1 MPKPEQV
8 VLALD
13 PSPVHEL
20 LERALRAS
28 GYGIALAHD
37 LLALEKILSESNPAL
52 VLIGEQLGENS
63 GLKVASQLLDRFPTL
78 PVILFADRANPELAI
93 AALKTG
99 LSDVL
104 FPPVR
109 IDEIVR
115 SISQSK
121 ERAQRMGDWV
131 RREVKHTTSLLQNRL
146 DEFETLVK
154 ITHSITGTLELD
166 RVLSAVVSA
175 AVDIT
180 GAEEGHLLLLDEP
193 SGELYMRAERNLGE
207 QYARTFRL
215 KTDDSLAGQV
225 LRTGEPIALNT
236 EAPQKI
242 TTSYLVHSL
251 IYVPVR
257 THERVIGVL
266 GVDNRESNHPFRQH
280 YVLLLSILA
289 DYAAIAMQNARLYQ
303 ETENERNKLLTTL
316 HHIDDGVIVVSDDLR
331 IIYINPSARR
341 IFGLGLIGLT
351 GRLLFDVV
359 SHPDL
364 RGLFD
369 SIRENPLKFNEIRFE
384 DGRVFY
390 GHYAPI
396 SGVGIAITLQEITHL
411 KMLDR
416 LKSDFIHTVSHD
428 LRSPL
433 TSIVGYV
440 ELLERVG
447 PLNDQQRDFVRR
459 VQSSA
464 KDITYLVNELLDL
477 GRIEAGFDTHMDRV
491 QLEDILRYTL
501 ENLAKQAEDKSISLT
516 SEVNGAISPVMGNPI
531 RLRQVVDN
539 LLTNAVKYTPN
550 GGSVTAHLRSEQGQ
564 IIFSVSDTG
573 VGIPAADQP
582 HIFEKFF
589 RASNA
594 PQGSQGAGLGLAI
607 VKTIVDNHEGRIWVE
622 SPPGQ
627 GTTFY
632 VVLPAYKSVYRE
644 PPTVAHQRG

>member
-1 MPKPEQV
+1 MPNPEQV

-28 GYGIALAHD
+28 GYGVALAHD
-37 LLALEKILSESNPAL
+37 HPALEKILGETNPVL
-52 VLIGEQLGENS
+52 VLIGERLAEES
-63 GLKVASQLLDRFPTL
+63 GLKIASQILDRFPTL

-93 AALKTG
+93 TALKTG
-99 LSDVL
+99 FSDVL

-109 IDEIVR
+109 TDEIVR
-115 SISQSK
+115 SINQSK
-121 ERAQRMGDWV
+121 QRAQRMGDWV
-131 RREVKHTTSLLQNRL
+131 RREVKFTTSTLEKRL
-146 DEFETLVK
+146 DELETLVR
-154 ITHSITGTLELD
+154 ISHSITSTLELD
-166 RVLSAVVSA
+166 RVLTGVVSA
-175 AVDIT
+175 AVDLS

-193 SGELYMRAERNLGE
+193 SGELFMRAERNLGE

-225 LRTGEPIALNT
+225 LRMGEPIALNT
-236 EAPQKI
+236 DAPQKI
-242 TTSYLVHSL
+242 KTSYFVHSL

-257 THERVIGVL
+257 SHERVIGVL
-266 GVDNRESNHPFRQH
+266 GVDNRESNHPFREH

-289 DYAAIAMQNARLYQ
+289 DYAAIAIQNASLYQ

-316 HHIDDGVIVVSDDLR
+316 QNIDDGVIVLSEDLR

-364 RGLFD
+364 RGLID
-369 SIRENPLKFNEIRFE
+369 SIRDNPLKFNEIRFE

-390 GHYAPI
+390 AHYAPI
-396 SGVGIAITLQEITHL
+396 SGVGVAITLQEITHL

-459 VQSSA
+459 VQASA

-501 ENLAKQAEDKSISLT
+501 ENLAKQAEDKSIALT
-516 SEVNGAISPVMGNPI
+516 SDVDGAVSPVMGNPI

-539 LLTNAVKYTPN
+539 LLSNAVKYTPN
-550 GGSVTAHLRSEQGQ
+550 GGSVIARLHSEEGQ
-564 IIFSVSDTG
+564 IILSVKDTG

-582 HIFEKFF
+582 HIFEKFY

-594 PQGSQGAGLGLAI
+594 PKNTQGAGLGLAI

-622 SPPGQ
+622 STPGQ

-632 VVLPAYKSVYRE
+632 VVLPVYKSVYRE
-644 PPTVAHQRG
+644 PSTVVHHRP

>member
-1 MPKPEQV
+1 MPKTEQV
-8 VLALD
+8 LLALD
-13 PSPVHEL
+13 ASPTRDL

-28 GYGIALAHD
+28 GYALA
-37 LLALEKILSESNPAL
+37 LAQDQAGLDKTLNSSNPAL
-52 VLIGEQLGENS
+52 VLIGERLGNKS
-63 GLKVASQLLDRFPTL
+63 GLKIASEVLERFPTL
-78 PVILFADRANPELAI
+78 PVILFADGPNSDLAI

-109 IDEIVR
+109 IDQIVK
-115 SISQSK
+115 SVSDSK
-121 ERAQRMGDWV
+121 QRAQRMGDWV
-131 RREVKHTTSLLQNRL
+131 RREVKHTTTTLQQRI
-146 DEFETLVK
+146 DELETLVK
-154 ITHSITGTLELD
+154 ISHTITGTLELD
-166 RVLSAVVSA
+166 RVLGGVVSA
-175 AVDIT
+175 AVDLT

-215 KTDDSLAGQV
+215 QTDDSLAGQV
-225 LRTGEPIALNT
+225 LRTGQPIALNT
-236 EAPQKI
+236 EAAQKI
-242 TTSYLVHSL
+242 KTSYFVHSL

-257 THERVIGVL
+257 SDERVIGVL
-266 GVDNRESNHPFRQH
+266 GVDNRESRDPFREH

-289 DYAAIAMQNARLYQ
+289 DYAAVAIQNARLYQ

-316 HHIDDGVIVVSDDLR
+316 QNIDDGVIVLSDDLR

-341 IFGLGLIGLT
+341 IFGLGITGLT
-351 GRLLFDVV
+351 GRILFDVV
-359 SHPDL
+359 SHPDV
-364 RGLFD
+364 RGLIE
-369 SIRENPLKFNEIRFE
+369 SVRENPLKFHEIKFE

-390 GHYAPI
+390 AHYAPI
-396 SGVGIAITLQEITHL
+396 GGVGMAITLQEITHL

-433 TSIVGYV
+433 TSIMGYV

-447 PLNDQQRDFVRR
+447 PLNNQQRDFIRR

-477 GRIEAGFDTHMDRV
+477 GRVEAGFDTHMDRV

-501 ENLAKQAEDKSISLT
+501 ENVSKQAADKSISLVNQ
-516 SEVNGAISPVMGNPI
+516 VNGDITPVLGNPI

-539 LLTNAVKYTPN
+539 LVSNALKYTPS
-550 GGSVTAHLRSEQGQ
+550 GGTVTTRLYLEDQQ
-564 IIFSVSDTG
+564 VVFSVHDTG
-573 VGIPAADQP
+573 VGIPVADQP

-594 PQGSQGAGLGLAI
+594 AKNAQGAGLGLAI
-607 VKTIVDNHEGRIWVE
+607 VKSIVDTHDGRIWVE
-622 SPPGQ
+622 SAPGE

-632 VVLPAYKSVYRE
+632 VVLPAYKPVLRE
-644 PPTVAHQRG
+644 APTLAHRRT

>member
-1 MPKPEQV
+1 VAKGESIL
-8 VLALD
+8 LALD
-13 PSPVHEL
+13 PSPVHQL
-20 LERALRAS
+20 LERALRAA
-28 GYGIALAHD
+28 GYQVISVHD
-37 LLALEKILSESNPAL
+37 QAGLEKTLAESNPAL
-52 VLIGEQLGENS
+52 MLIGEHLAERS
-63 GLKVASQLLDRFPTL
+63 GLKIGAQIMDRFPTL
-78 PVILFADRANPELAI
+78 PVILFAERSNPELAP
-93 AALKTG
+93 AALKAG

-109 IDEIVR
+109 TEDIVR
-115 SISQSK
+115 SINQSK
-121 ERAQRMGDWV
+121 LRARRVGDWV
-131 RREVKHTTSLLQNRL
+131 RQEVKHTTATLQKRI
-146 DEFETLVK
+146 DELETLVK
-154 ITHSITGTLELD
+154 VSHSITGTLELD
-166 RVLSAVVSA
+166 RVLSSVVSA
-175 AVDIT
+175 AVDLS

-215 KTDDSLAGQV
+215 RADDSLAGQV

-236 EAPQKI
+236 GSPQKI
-242 TTSYLVHSL
+242 KTAYLVHSL

-257 THERVIGVL
+257 SHERVIGVL
-266 GVDNRESNHPFRQH
+266 GVDNRESNHPFREH

-289 DYAAIAMQNARLYQ
+289 DYAAIAIQNARLYQ
-303 ETENERNKLLTTL
+303 ETENERSKLLTTL
-316 HHIDDGVIVVSDDLR
+316 QNIDDGVIVLNDDLR

-341 IFGLGLIGLT
+341 IFSLGIAGLT
-351 GRLLFDVV
+351 GRLLFDIIN
-359 SHPDL
+359 HPDL
-364 RGLFD
+364 RGLID
-369 SIRENPLKFNEIRFE
+369 SVRENPLKFHEVTFE

-390 GHYAPI
+390 AHYAPI

-433 TSIVGYV
+433 TSIMGYV

-447 PLNDQQRDFVRR
+447 ALNDQQRDFVRR
-459 VQSSA
+459 IQSSA

-477 GRIEAGFDTHMDRV
+477 GRIEAGFDTHRDRV

-501 ENLAKQAEDKSISLT
+501 ENVAKQAEDKSITL
-516 SEVNGAISPVMGNPI
+516 VNKTDGQGMPVMGNPI

-539 LLTNAVKYTPN
+539 LVSNAVKYTPT
-550 GGSVTAHLRSEQGQ
+550 GGTVTAKLSLEGDQVV
-564 IIFSVSDTG
+564 FSVADTG

-582 HIFEKFF
+582 HIFEKFY

-594 PQGSQGAGLGLAI
+594 PKGSQGAGLGLAI
-607 VKTIVDNHEGRIWVE
+607 VKSIVENHEGRIWVE
-622 SPPGQ
+622 SVPGL

-632 VVLPAYKSVYRE
+632 VVLPGYKSLYRE
-644 PPTVAHQRG
+644 PPTVAHRR